1 MSANYSILLYRIS
14 QKYFSQNPEW
24 EWETK
29 LTVDNPSLAG
39 HVLLELFDDDLGKDD
54 LLGVVGIPT
63 TEILRGGN
71 MTR

>member
-1 MSANYSILLYRIS
+1 M
-14 QKYFSQNPEW
+14 
-24 EWETK
+24 
-29 LTVDNPSLAG
+29 DNPSLAG